1 MWKADGVLNPSTK
14 VSLCTACE
22 PGAVLALSK
31 HTAFCSQPFFLS
43 PPAQEKGLARGQDLA
58 VCFGERA
65 ENNLFTGLLETPNY
79 LVAMATW
86 LIAFVCS
93 QAGSNCLASCQVLGH
108 AGWLVYL
115 ATSWLMLNSMALSD
129 PRLPFFASP
138 RPPALEALQIAG
150 CRSTS
155 AYSCCVGWALWTWK

>member
-1 MWKADGVLNPSTK
+1 MQSVIKNWSFISAFQPTVVFVQQRVVRRLRLHAKVPSLFYDVHGVQPTCTAITHSTTRTLVKPVILSSVQLHVKSRRCAEPSTK

-79 LVAMATW
+79 LVAMAT
-86 LIAFVCS
+86 
-93 QAGSNCLASCQVLGH
+93 
-108 AGWLVYL
+108 
-115 ATSWLMLNSMALSD
+115 
-129 PRLPFFASP
+129 
-138 RPPALEALQIAG
+138 
-150 CRSTS
+150 
-155 AYSCCVGWALWTWK
+155 